1 MPFALVFIGLVM
13 IVTGAKGTQSALGK
27 QLVAD
32 FTGPGNFFYW
42 FASIG
47 VIGAA
52 GSIPGFKPFSRM
64 FMTLIIVAMIL
75 RNGGVFDKF
84 AEALRT
90 GPIAPDRSAKNSSG
104 AAGNMVSQGAANLQS
119 AASKAIAGTEAFRTA
134 TAQPPSNP
142 WANFQ
147 TTMKVLGTFF

>member
-27 QLVAD
+27 QLVKD

-47 VIGAA
+47 VIGAL

-84 AEALRT
+84 MQALQS
-90 GPIAPDRSAKNSSG
+90 GPIAPEKSAQNSSG
-104 AAGNMVSQGAANLQS
+104 AAGNMISQGASNLQS
-119 AASKAIAGTEAFRTA
+119 TASKAIAGTEAFRTA

-147 TTMKVLGTFF
+147 TSLKVLGAFF